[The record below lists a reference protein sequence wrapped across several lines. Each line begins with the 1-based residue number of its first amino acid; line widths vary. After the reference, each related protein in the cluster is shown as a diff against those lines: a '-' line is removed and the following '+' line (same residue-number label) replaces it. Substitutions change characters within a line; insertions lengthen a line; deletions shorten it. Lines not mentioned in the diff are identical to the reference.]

1 MSKKRFSW
9 RFIKRGFYI
18 DDIDATIKFNSF
30 DANNEIKVPEDVEK
44 SAIVS
49 VDYQELQNMLNIK

>member
-1 MSKKRFSW
+1 MQEDDPLTFD
-9 RFIKRGFYI
+9 I
-18 DDIDATIKFNSF
+18 DDIDAAIRSDRF
-30 DANNEIKVPEDVEK
+30 DADNEIRVPEKVEN